1 MAFYYAY
8 YQLGVRFSVHRR
20 LHWGSLRV
28 SAGGV
33 PILPFFEVYPGL
45 RALVG
50 DRDRYVREWVGIFY
64 ATLFVD
70 EDREFTEF
78 MFQGR
83 HCTLTRERLAEE

>member
-28 SAGGV
+28 AVGGL
-33 PILPFFEVYPGL
+33 PILPFSEVYPGL
-45 RALVG
+45 RALLS
-50 DRDRYVREWVGIFY
+50 DWDRYVCEWVRIFY

-70 EDREFTEF
+70 EDR
-78 MFQGR
+78 
-83 HCTLTRERLAEE
+83 